1 MATLRDVAKTVGLSA
16 ATVSRALSGHPYV
29 DERTRGRV
37 VRAARELGYRPNA
50 LARALRVQTTRTIG
64 LIIPDIHND
73 FYAESAT
80 VLQGAFEEHGYRLIL
95 CISNSDPAHDRSYLR
110 TLAEHRVDGIV
121 HVPSSSIDAHELDAG
136 GRRIPVVELLRHSP
150 DAQFDAVL
158 SDDFDGAAALT
169 RHLLALGHRR
179 IAMLTG
185 PGAFSTTRYR
195 VDGYRAALREA
206 GLGPNDELVL
216 YGSYTPECGHDATRA
231 VLARTPRPTAIF
243 SSGSRL
249 TNGVLRALAEACVRV
264 PDELSLVAYEDPE
277 WYAISVPPLTCYTLP
292 LREMG
297 RVAADTI
304 IARVAEGATPRPPA
318 VLRFAGRL
326 IVRESTA
333 PPLA

>member
-1 MATLRDVAKTVGLSA
+1 MPTLRDVAKTVGLSA

-29 DERTRGRV
+29 DERTRGRI
-37 VRAARELGYRPNA
+37 VRAASELGYRPNA

-80 VLQGAFEEHGYRLIL
+80 VLQGAFEAHGYRLIL
-95 CISNSDPAHDRSYLR
+95 CISNNDPAHDRRYLR

-121 HVPSSSIDAHELDAG
+121 HVPSSSVDVHELEAG
-136 GRRIPVVELLRHSP
+136 GRRIPVVELLRQSP
-150 DAQFDAVL
+150 EAQFDAVL
-158 SDDFDGAAALT
+158 SDDYEGAATLT

-185 PGAFSTTRYR
+185 PATFSTTRSR
-195 VDGYRAALREA
+195 VDGYRMALREA
-206 GLGPNDELVL
+206 GFGPNDEFVL
-216 YGSYTPECGHDATRA
+216 YGSYTPACGHDATRA

-243 SSGSRL
+243 SSGSPL
-249 TNGVLRALAEACVRV
+249 TNGVLRALAEARVRV
-264 PDELSLVAYEDPE
+264 PGDLSVVAYEDPD

-304 IARVAEGATPRPPA
+304 MARVADGAAPRPPA

-333 PPLA
+333 PPPG